1 MNKKNILF
9 ISKGEHA
16 ASTRYRAIIY
26 FDTLRKNGW
35 RPVHLTVHGTFS
47 RFKLLHRA
55 IQADVIVILRKT
67 FSIPYLY
74 LLCLCSKHIVFD
86 FDDAIF
92 CRSNGS
98 ISLAHM
104 RRFAQVARR
113 CQQIWAG
120 NEYLAEAALRYNAAT
135 TILPT
140 SLEPQKYAI
149 NVTKP
154 NDTLDLVWIGS
165 GSTRRYL
172 EPLLP
177 LLEQRID
184 RFPFLRLKIVAD
196 FDLPSEKLRTIAI
209 PWSEKGES
217 EALSSAH
224 IGIAP
229 MPDNSWTR
237 GKCGLKV
244 LQYMAAGL
252 PVISSPVGVNR
263 DIVEHEVT
271 GFLAESPDEWQ
282 ESIERLIRNP
292 DLRLAMGKAGQK
304 RITEHYSIDV
314 TFRKMI
320 QKLESM
326 LPERNGNY
334 T

>member
-1 MNKKNILF
+1 MNKKKILF

-26 FDTLRKNGW
+26 FDALRKNGW
-35 RPVHLTVHGTFS
+35 RPIHLTVHGTFS

-55 IQADVIVILRKT
+55 AQADVIVILRKT

-74 LLCLCSKHIVFD
+74 LLHLCSKHIVFD

-98 ISLAHM
+98 TSLTHM

-120 NEYLAEAALRYNAAT
+120 NEYLAETAMRYNSAT
-135 TILPT
+135 TVLPT
-140 SLEPQKYAI
+140 SLEPEKYTI
-149 NVTKP
+149 KVTKP
-154 NDTLDLVWIGS
+154 SDNFDLVWIGS
-165 GSTRRYL
+165 SSTRRYL
-172 EPLLP
+172 EPALP
-177 LLEQRID
+177 LLEQLTE

-196 FDLPSEKLRTIAI
+196 FDLPSQRLRTLTI

-217 EALSSAH
+217 KALASAH

-263 DIVEHEVT
+263 NIVEHEVT

-282 ESIERLIRNP
+282 VAIERLVCNS
-292 DLRLAMGKAGQK
+292 DLRRVMGKEGQK
-304 RITEHYSIDV
+304 RVTEDYAIDV
-314 TFRKMI
+314 TLLKMTRS
-320 QKLESM
+320 LENM
-326 LPERNGNY
+326 LAGRDHSR
-334 T
+334 